1 MRKFFRKNEKCLEKM
16 RKCFRKNEKI
26 FKKK

>member
-16 RKCFRKNEKI
+16 RKCFRRNEKI